1 MTLEELK
8 NLRAHYR
15 TVKEDATRE
24 IARLRGEIAESEAL
38 LPELEEK
45 RIAAMKAANEE
56 EYNAIKNR
64 IEMHQERITSY
75 TISIINLEEGHLID
89 TAEFNRISAELNR
102 LQARIT
108 NETAAKFM
116 SCIQEMRRLTS
127 DYESKMRTCDSFGT
141 YLQEEVYRKR
151 LPYDHNRIESRM
163 DYGFAAFSKIVRAIG
178 APGTNHYMA
187 YTDVEKRAANVLK
200 AEAAASLGMKDK
212 AEKAAESE

>member
-8 NLRAHYR
+8 NLRSHYR
-15 TVKEDATRE
+15 TVKEDAARE

-45 RIAAMKAANEE
+45 RLKAIKAADN
-56 EYNAIKNR
+56 NAFTEAKNSA
-64 IEMHQERITSY
+64 EMHQERITNHTVSV
-75 TISIINLEEGHLID
+75 INLEEGPLIS
-89 TAEFNRISAELNR
+89 AEEFNRMDKELLR

-127 DYESKMRTCDSFGT
+127 DYESKMRTCDSFGK

-151 LPYDHNRIESRM
+151 SPYDHNRIETRM
-163 DYGFAAFSKIVRAIG
+163 DYGFTAFSRIVRSIG
-178 APGTNHYMA
+178 ASGTDHYMA
-187 YTDVEKRAANVLK
+187 YTDVEKRAANVAK
-200 AEAAASLGMKDK
+200 AEAVARLGMKDK
-212 AEKAAESE
+212 AKKAAESE